1 MRHAFLVRVSVLLI
15 ASLAVTACDNG
26 DPPTA
31 PTPPTVTETFTG
43 SLTLN
48 GSQLHTFIA
57 TTAGAVTATLSTVE
71 PSTSPALGFSMG
83 TWDGVVCSAALTNNF
98 AVQSSTLNGTVVGIT
113 PLCVRLFDASG
124 TIPAETPV
132 NYTITVLRP

>member
-1 MRHAFLVRVSVLLI
+1 MLRLG
-15 ASLAVTACDNG
+15 SLAVPACDNG
-26 DPPTA
+26 DPPT
-31 PTPPTVTETFTG
+31 
-43 SLTLN
+43 
-48 GSQLHTFIA
+48 A

-83 TWDGVVCSAALTNNF
+83 TWDGAVCSAALTNNF

-124 TIPAETPV
+124 TIPADTPV